1 MPRSRRRRRDPV
13 GIGDLVGR
21 ATRRLA
27 HGSDSVLTAVRAAW
41 VEASGPGTVN
51 HAYPI
56 RRSRVGVVTVAC
68 ADAVWAQELSLR
80 DDELLGRLADLL
92 GDPHA
97 VAGLRFV
104 VADHALPTPAPTAP
118 DRGPMP
124 DPPPAAQ
131 ALGRR
136 AAEAIEDPQ
145 LRDLVAR
152 AAARSI
158 DRAQGADGAPG
169 STMP

>member
-1 MPRSRRRRRDPV
+1 MGV
-13 GIGDLVGR
+13 GDLLGR

-68 ADAVWAQELSLR
+68 ADAVWAQELNLQS
-80 DDELLGRLADLL
+80 DELMGRLAALL
-92 GDPHA
+92 DNPDA

-118 DRGPMP
+118 RRGPVP
-124 DPPPAAQ
+124 DPAPAAE
-131 ALGRR
+131 ALGRQ
-136 AAEAIEDPQ
+136 AAEVIEDLE

-158 DRAQGADGAPG
+158 DRAQGSGGAPG
-169 STMP
+169 AKAP